1 MKNEFNNYTSEF
13 FSLER
18 ENLSS
23 QPNASASEKGGVGK
37 GKEYGQVDA
46 FIDTDANK
54 ATAKSKK
61 ANQKKLQTTLLKLVA
76 VCTGTTVFVASG
88 VIPLENAEVEFLSV
102 EATQSS
108 VSYVVEVQEE
118 GLLLEL
124 TNDFTKRK
132 VSLTSGL
139 NEGEIEGLVSNMR
152 YILKIYTE
160 KGICVETYEVRTM
173 KDAEKPEEPP
183 EESVDDGSEDSTEE
197 ELPFVTITGL
207 KQATA
212 ADNRISFMV
221 NILRT
226 DEAWGEFFQ
235 YRVYLSNESETEGYL
250 DDNYTIGEEFYA
262 EYPSAYVFP
271 EGVGKITVSVCI
283 FDETMVTLLD
293 TVVLYEEVLEVCD
306 QSWMEENIYY
316 STDTGTG

>member
-1 MKNEFNNYTSEF
+1 MKNEFNNYASEF
-13 FSLER
+13 FRLER

-46 FIDTDANK
+46 FIDTDESK
-54 ATAKSKK
+54 ATEKSKK
-61 ANQKKLQTTLLKLVA
+61 ANQKKLQTTLLKLA
-76 VCTGTTVFVASG
+76 SVCTGVTVFVASG
-88 VIPLENAEVEFLSV
+88 VIPLADAEVEFLSV

-108 VSYVVEVQEE
+108 VSYVIEVQEE

-132 VSLTSGL
+132 VSLTSGV
-139 NEGEIEGLVSNMR
+139 NEGEIGGLVSNMR

-160 KGICVETYEVRTM
+160 NGVCVETYEIRTM
-173 KDAEKPEEPP
+173 KDAVKPEEQP
-183 EESVDDGSEDSTEE
+183 EESVDDSSEDSTEE
-197 ELPFVTITGL
+197 ELPFVTITEL

-212 ADNRISFMV
+212 ADNRVSFVV

-235 YRVYLSNESETEGYL
+235 YSVYLSNESETEGYL
-250 DDNYTIGEEFYA
+250 QDDYKIGEEFFA
-262 EYPSAYVFP
+262 AYPSAYVLP
-271 EGVGKITVSVCI
+271 EGVGKITVSVDI
-283 FDETMVTLLD
+283 FDENMETILE
-293 TVVLYEEVLEVCD
+293 TVVIYEEVLKMCD
-306 QSWMEENIYY
+306 QSWIEENIYH
-316 STDTGTG
+316 STDTGIG